1 MQCPPL
7 CYGMQAGTRVVPEDV
22 LSVPLAETA
31 AVLVRASVG
40 PADLHDCHLMGAVGI
55 NILRY

>member
-1 MQCPPL
+1 
-7 CYGMQAGTRVVPEDV
+7 MQAGTRVVPEDV

-31 AVLVRASVG
+31 AVSVRAFVG